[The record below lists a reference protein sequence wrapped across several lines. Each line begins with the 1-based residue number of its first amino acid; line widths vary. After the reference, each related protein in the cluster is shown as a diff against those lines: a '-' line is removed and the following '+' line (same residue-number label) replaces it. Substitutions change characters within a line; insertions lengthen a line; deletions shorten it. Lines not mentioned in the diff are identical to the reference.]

1 MIYDV
6 AIIGG
11 GVVGAGAFRELA
23 LRGKS
28 ALLLD
33 KGDFSSQTSQS
44 SSKML
49 HGGIRYLENFDFLL
63 VREAL
68 REKNLWTRLA
78 PRLTKEEMFYIP
90 VYKSSKWPL
99 FFVRI
104 GLFIYDLLSGFQNP
118 KRRTLNAKDALNALP
133 GLKSEGLRGA
143 GVYSD
148 AIVEDSKLAL
158 ECVYDAIGERNH
170 ALNYHEVVAVKK
182 VQDHYVVHTED
193 KLTGKL
199 GSYKAKD
206 LVIAAGPF
214 TDQLMK
220 KLDLPWGP
228 KLILS
233 KGSHLWIKEDALKIA
248 SPMVL
253 QTSDNR
259 VIFVIPQRGAILI
272 GTTEKAL
279 APDEEIFNIKASEE
293 EVSYLLGAVNEYF
306 PKANIDHSH
315 IISTFA
321 GVRPL
326 VAEKGKARGKVSRKH
341 KIYSPQEGLYV
352 VIGGKY
358 TTFRV
363 MAEDVVKKIFKANG
377 EPFEKNLSARPLS
390 RPSAVGMVMP
400 AMLPQDIIQR
410 IVATELPRTKEDVIC
425 RRLSA
430 LSQDCPEKLAQL
442 INSLLKSE
450 LNQEKP

>member
-1 MIYDV
+1 M
-6 AIIGG
+6 
-11 GVVGAGAFRELA
+11 GAGVFRELS
-23 LRGKS
+23 LRNKS
-28 ALLLD
+28 ALLLE

-49 HGGIRYLENFDFLL
+49 HGGIRYLENFDFML

-68 REKNLWTRLA
+68 HEKNLWTRLA

-90 VYKSSKWPL
+90 VYKTSKWPL
-99 FFVRI
+99 LFVRV

-118 KRRTLNAKDALNALP
+118 KRKTLNAKRALEALP
-133 GLKSEGLRGA
+133 GLKQDGLKGRWSVFRRHSRRQQACPRMRIRRLGRPISAPLITPKLFQQKKRVIFLRSEQKTSSR
-143 GVYSD
+143 
-148 AIVEDSKLAL
+148 ENWQNF
-158 ECVYDAIGERNH
+158 R
-170 ALNYHEVVAVKK
+170 
-182 VQDHYVVHTED
+182 
-193 KLTGKL
+193 
-199 GSYKAKD
+199 AKD
-206 LVIAAGPF
+206 LIIAAGPF

-220 KLDLPWGP
+220 KLDLPWEP
-228 KLILS
+228 KMILS

-279 APDEEIFNIKASEE
+279 APEEDIFNIKATEE
-293 EVSYLLGAVNEYF
+293 EINYLLSAVNEYF
-306 PKANIDHSH
+306 PSANIHHSH

-326 VAEKGKARGKVSRKH
+326 VAEKGKSRGKVSRKH
-341 KIYSPQEGLYV
+341 KIYSPQPGLHV

-358 TTFRV
+358 TTFRL
-363 MAEDVVKKIFKANG
+363 MAEDVTKRLFKARG
-377 EPFEKNLSARPLS
+377 ETFKKGLSARPLS

-400 AMLPQDIIQR
+400 AMLAQDVISK
-410 IVATELPRTKEDVIC
+410 IVDNELPRTEEDVLL

-430 LSQDCPEKLAQL
+430 LSTRGPQGMKELIKRAFIAKSDRKEQD
-442 INSLLKSE
+442 
-450 LNQEKP
+450 